1 MDAAT
6 QTNNAVLNAAG
17 PFRAASVYEQVSQPM
32 ALAVQDSIDH
42 LRSVSALSTA
52 SIGVGLAFIA
62 AMSADDTRPARF
74 VADVRRVT
82 TRGE

>member
-1 MDAAT
+1 M
-6 QTNNAVLNAAG
+6 G
-17 PFRAASVYEQVSQPM
+17 
-32 ALAVQDSIDH
+32 LAVQDSVEH
-42 LRSVSALSTA
+42 LRNVSVLSTT

-62 AMSADDTRPARF
+62 AMSAVYKWPTRF